1 MARTF
6 CRILGVA
13 TLLMGIAGF
22 VDSHLMGFHLT
33 PVHNMIHLATGLL
46 ASYCGFAAGYGACRT
61 FCRVFAAIYGLVAAL
76 GFVAPGVLGQILG
89 HPGLSA
95 RELMPDNLLH
105 VVITVASAAAG
116 LARAPESPAM
126 RTV

>member
-6 CRILGVA
+6 CRILGIA

-22 VDSHLMGFHLT
+22 LDSHLMGFHLT
-33 PVHNMIHLATGLL
+33 TVHNLIHLATGVV
-46 ASYCGFAAGYGACRT
+46 ASYCGFAASYGACRT
-61 FCRVFAAIYGLVAAL
+61 FCRAFAGIYGLVALL
-76 GFVAPGVLGQILG
+76 GFVAPGLLGQILG

-105 VVITVASAAAG
+105 VVITAGSLVAGMSRAPDVA
-116 LARAPESPAM
+116 ARAA
-126 RTV
+126 